1 MPERPGIFAGLMP
14 RMGEPGSRSTLLH
27 GEGNTRIPDRP
38 RLSYLDLTRF
48 GQLRWLGTLGT
59 ILISLGGLGAGA
71 LPVVDNPYARL
82 PFGQLMSRM
91 LQTSSVIVLVG
102 VGLLVLAWVLMAPYV
117 GASREKN
124 ITGAPL
130 IALSTLRRTWVAWVI
145 PIVITAPL
153 FTQDIYSY
161 LAQGAIVS
169 YGLDPYSA
177 GPVQI
182 LGPEHHL
189 ARSVPFIWA
198 NSPSPYG
205 PIALGIAAVINI
217 ATGESIFFGVLAHR
231 IVSVL
236 GLIAAGWAVTKLA
249 RRCDVRSQTA
259 VWLGILNPLAILHL
273 IGGIHNESIMLG
285 LSLVG
290 MELGLRGVDAIR
302 DARITRMSALSCGQ
316 PNDSAGGCAVK
327 HSQGDTSGSASSSVT
342 SSSVISSSA
351 TTSTTPPSHLSSFA
365 YRGWELIIASGV
377 LISMAGMVKVTGFI
391 GLGFVGMALA
401 RMTYRTQEE
410 QLKNDTRATTDA
422 AVSAKKLSQ
431 LERERPNNRW
441 SLNHWFHIIRAIAIQ
456 VTALVLT
463 AVVVGALTGI
473 GFGWVTGQGGAATIR
488 SWMSITTDLGVISGW
503 AGMLLGLGDHTEM
516 ILVITRGIGITISLA
531 FMVRMLIATF
541 RGTINPVGGCGVSTF
556 LLVVLFPVVHP
567 WYMLWAILPLAA
579 WANQNLFRYAAIGYS
594 SVMCFFVLPRGLA
607 LPPGTILSI
616 YVASLL
622 AFLTVIVAL
631 LVARNKLYGPRV

>member
-1 MPERPGIFAGLMP
+1 MAQRPGIFAGLMP

-130 IALSTLRRTWVAWVI
+130 ITLSTLRRTWVAWVI

-205 PIALGIAAVINI
+205 PIALGIAAVINVV
-217 ATGESIFFGVLAHR
+217 TGESIFFGVLAHR

-290 MELGLRGVDAIR
+290 MELGLRGVDTIR
-302 DARITRMSALSCGQ
+302 DTRIARMSALSGGHSHTS
-316 PNDSAGGCAVK
+316 NDAVADGAIAPEQ
-327 HSQGDTSGSASSSVT
+327 SQADESGST
-342 SSSVISSSA
+342 SSSA
-351 TTSTTPPSHLSSFA
+351 TTPLTPPSLPSSFA
-365 YRGWELIIASGV
+365 YHGWGLIIASGA

-410 QLKNDTRATTDA
+410 QLKNDTRANAQATVSPTT
-422 AVSAKKLSQ
+422 LSK

-456 VTALVLT
+456 VITLVLT

-503 AGMLLGLGDHTEM
+503 AGMLLGLGDHTDM
-516 ILVITRGIGITISLA
+516 ILVITRGIGIIISLA

-541 RGTINPVGGCGVSTF
+541 RGTINPVGGFGVSIF

-622 AFLTVIVAL
+622 AFITVIVAL
-631 LVARNKLYGPRV
+631 LVARNRLFGPRV

>member
-1 MPERPGIFAGLMP
+1 MAKRPGVFSGLMP

-27 GEGNTRIPDRP
+27 GTGNTHIPDRP

-48 GQLRWLGTLGT
+48 GQLRWLGTLGML
-59 ILISLGGLGAGA
+59 LISLGGLGAGA
-71 LPVVDNPYARL
+71 LPVIDNPYAHL
-82 PFGQLMSRM
+82 PFGRLMSRM

-117 GASREKN
+117 GASKDKN

-130 IALSTLRRTWVAWVI
+130 ITLSTLRRTWIAWVL
-145 PIVITAPL
+145 PIVLTAPL

-169 YGLDPYSA
+169 YGLDPYAA

-205 PIALGIAAVINI
+205 PIALGIAAAINVV
-217 ATGESIFFGVLAHR
+217 TRESIFFGVLAHR
-231 IVSVL
+231 LVAVI
-236 GLIAAGWAVTKLA
+236 GLMAAGWAITKLA

-259 VWLGILNPLAILHL
+259 VWLGILNPLALLHL

-302 DARITRMSALSCGQ
+302 EVRIGRA
-316 PNDSAGGCAVK
+316 
-327 HSQGDTSGSASSSVT
+327 SASAMQQGLPSL
-342 SSSVISSSA
+342 
-351 TTSTTPPSHLSSFA
+351 STTVTDSREGTDATAQPTAQLKGPRQPSVPTRVTHPSIA
-365 YRGWELIIASGV
+365 RHGWGLIVASGV
-377 LISMAGMVKVTGFI
+377 LISMSGMVKVTGFI
-391 GLGFVGMALA
+391 ALGFVGMALA
-401 RMTYRTQEE
+401 RMTYRTEADR
-410 QLKNDTRATTDA
+410 LRLDTRHLSSDA
-422 AVSAKKLSQ
+422 VNPEGLSEA
-431 LERERPNNRW
+431 ERSRPNNKW
-441 SLNHWFHIIRAIAIQ
+441 SLSHWFHIARAIAVQ
-456 VTALVLT
+456 ATVLVLT
-463 AVVVGALTGI
+463 AILVGAVTGI

-516 ILVITRGIGITISLA
+516 ILVITRGIGIAISLA

-541 RGTINPVGGCGVSTF
+541 RGTISPVGGFGVSTF

-579 WANQNLFRYAAIGYS
+579 WANQNIFRYAAIGYS
-594 SVMCFFVLPRGLA
+594 AIMCFFVLPRGLA
-607 LPPGTILSI
+607 LPPGTIFSI
-616 YVASLL
+616 YVASLI
-622 AFLTVIVAL
+622 AFITVIGVL
-631 LVARNKLYGPRV
+631 LFARNKLYGPHM